1 MFETLQAKPAS
12 GPLAYPTF
20 ESLYGS
26 KPYASIR
33 VHTVRKQKR
42 AAFSFKALSFMALCL
57 FAVTLAIQQR
67 QKLADAFPRLAPIY
81 SRLGL
86 PVNVLGLEIRNVKAQ
101 VLTAGASAPQYV
113 AQSTLSVGSAT
124 TATNLAG
131 GAANRIAYQTG
142 AGATGFITAPSVSST
157 YLQWNGPA
165 FVWSSAGTGTVT
177 SVDVSGGT
185 TGLTTSGGP
194 VTTSGTITLSGT
206 LVASNGGTGQAS
218 YAVGDILYAS
228 TTSALSKLT
237 IGTNG
242 YVLTSSGTAPQYVAQ
257 STLSVGSA
265 TSATNAT
272 NIAVTSNSANAPNY
286 LTFVSATT
294 GNLPQLVNSSI
305 TCNPSTGAITGGVS
319 GGTF

>member
-101 VLTAGASAPQYV
+101 VLTDGANSILAIEGQLANVNKQNTAVPALQLAIMAPDGQQIYHWLTEAPKSHLNSGEVTYFRARLTAPPDQADKVIIQFSPIDTNSAPK
-113 AQSTLSVGSAT
+113 
-124 TATNLAG
+124 
-131 GAANRIAYQTG
+131 R
-142 AGATGFITAPSVSST
+142 
-157 YLQWNGPA
+157 
-165 FVWSSAGTGTVT
+165 
-177 SVDVSGGT
+177 
-185 TGLTTSGGP
+185 
-194 VTTSGTITLSGT
+194 
-206 LVASNGGTGQAS
+206 
-218 YAVGDILYAS
+218 
-228 TTSALSKLT
+228 K
-237 IGTNG
+237 
-242 YVLTSSGTAPQYVAQ
+242 
-257 STLSVGSA
+257 
-265 TSATNAT
+265 
-272 NIAVTSNSANAPNY
+272 
-286 LTFVSATT
+286 
-294 GNLPQLVNSSI
+294 
-305 TCNPSTGAITGGVS
+305 
-319 GGTF
+319 